1 MYTEAAFEL
10 RRLIGSLETQVYP
23 MIKEQQKFSK
33 AVLTSKVNQLVS
45 NYYLL
50 GNCMHLLDKKANTA
64 DNSTEEAAKSYG
76 PIDFLKRAA
85 KLCERYCENETLLK
99 NIKKC
104 IETIKADESSKSDVQ
119 HKKVLQAQLEG
130 SDHTA
135 QNLQKSLDFKQ
146 RISSSKKAR
155 VEGQRKRTPSLAS
168 NDSNSHFHS
177 SLKETHLHESKITAQ
192 PIKVK
197 KSASN
202 KKFRVNT
209 AHQIESTLN
218 QIKSLFAGKPR

>member
-1 MYTEAAFEL
+1 MYAEAASEL

-23 MIKEQQKFSK
+23 MIKEQHKFTK
-33 AVLTSKVNQLVS
+33 PLLAAKVNQLVS

-76 PIDFLKRAA
+76 PIDFLRRAA
-85 KLCERYCENETLLK
+85 KLCERFCDNETLLR

-119 HKKVLQAQLEG
+119 HKNAQQIQLEA
-130 SDHTA
+130 SDKTA
-135 QNLQKSLDFKQ
+135 QKLRKSLDFKQ
-146 RISSSKKAR
+146 QIASEKKKAA
-155 VEGQRKRTPSLAS
+155 GLPRKRTPSLAS
-168 NDSNSHFHS
+168 DDLNSHFNS
-177 SLKETHLHESKITAQ
+177 TLKQSHLQDSKLISQT
-192 PIKVK
+192 IKVK

-202 KKFRVNT
+202 KQFRVNT
-209 AHQIESTLN
+209 ANQIESALN
-218 QIKSLFAGKPR
+218 QIKNLFAGTRS